1 MDREPGVYD
10 VEIPYGIKPGDF
22 DEDLC
27 DLEEI
32 QAKHVG
38 CEINPFTGRPF
49 FNEVVFF
56 HQPSKSLVV
65 TDIYWNYPGSIET
78 NKICSELPG
87 GESSPNNVGNDLD
100 RDFGV
105 WTLAPLIEK
114 SHSARKLGNL
124 EWIRY
129 IGPFT

>member
-10 VEIPYGIKPGDF
+10 VEIPYGIKPGDVN
-22 DEDLC
+22 EDLW

-32 QAKHVG
+32 QAKHVD

-56 HQPSKSLVV
+56 HKPSKSLLV

-78 NKICSELPG
+78 NEI
-87 GESSPNNVGNDLD
+87 LD
-100 RDFGV
+100 DKTPEQWLDWCKTVKGRFHAEC
-105 WTLAPLIEK
+105 L
-114 SHSARKLGNL
+114 
-124 EWIRY
+124 
-129 IGPFT
+129 